1 MTLIKINN
9 LNFNYFINFLI
20 ILLPVSFIAGN
31 LLINLNLILIII
43 FSILFY
49 RKEIF
54 QIKLFFFD
62 KLLISTF
69 IFCIFTATINTYLF
83 QNDNHNINTFTIQK
97 TIFFLRFL
105 FFYFVLRFLIEKKI
119 LNLKFF
125 FISTAICSIFVASDL
140 IYQYINGKDIFGF
153 PSTKDIFPSTYVKLS
168 GPFGD
173 EEIAGSYLQRFSVFS
188 FFLVAI
194 YFPKLPNGSK
204 FFIFFSLLLLFF
216 YSVFLAGNR
225 MPIILFAL
233 FWILLFIFEN
243 KIRKY
248 SISFFLLL
256 FVFFF
261 LMFNL
266 NDHVNNY
273 SLHFYKTTI
282 QLVTFIPDLIS
293 NKTIFD
299 FPNTYIKEFYSGIK
313 SWQENILIGG
323 GINSFHYNCVKTVAA
338 CASHPHNYYLEIL
351 SENGLIGMMLWGVI
365 FVYIF
370 YVSILKKFFIKSN
383 INDNNLITPF
393 AILFFIEIFPI
404 KTTGSFFTTGN
415 ATYIFFIMA
424 VIIALYRRSQ
434 YN

>member
-1 MTLIKINN
+1 MTFLKINN
-9 LNFNYFINFLI
+9 LNLNYFINFLI
-20 ILLPVSFIAGN
+20 ILMPVSFIAGN
-31 LLINLNLILIII
+31 LIINLNLMLIII
-43 FSILFY
+43 FSLLFY
-49 RKEIF
+49 GKDIF
-54 QIKLFFFD
+54 QVKLFFFD
-62 KLLISTF
+62 KLLVF
-69 IFCIFTATINTYLF
+69 VFAFCIFTSIASTYLF
-83 QNDNHNINTFTIQK
+83 QNNTPNNIDTFTIKK
-97 TIFFLRFL
+97 TFSFLRFL
-105 FFYFVLRFLIEKKI
+105 FFYFVLRFLVEKKI
-119 LNLKFF
+119 FNFKFF
-125 FISTAICSIFVASDL
+125 FISTAICSIFVSIDL
-140 IYQYINGKDIFGF
+140 IYQFINGKDIFGF
-153 PSTKDIFPSTYVKLS
+153 SSSSFKLS

-188 FFLVAI
+188 FFLVSI
-194 YFPKLPNGSK
+194 YFIKLPKERK
-204 FFIFFSLLLLFF
+204 FLIYFSLLLLFF

-225 MPIILFAL
+225 MPIILFML

-248 SISFFLLL
+248 SVLFFLTL

-261 LMFNL
+261 LMFSL
-266 NDHVNNY
+266 NDQVNNY
-273 SLHFYKTTI
+273 SLHFYKTTV

-293 NKTIFD
+293 NKTISD

-313 SWQENILIGG
+313 SWQENIFIGG

-351 SENGLIGMMLWGVI
+351 SENGLIGMMLWGGI

-383 INDNNLITPF
+383 INNNNLITPF

-404 KTTGSFFTTGN
+404 KTSGSFFTTGN

-424 VIIALYRRSQ
+424 VIIALYRKSQ

>member
-1 MTLIKINN
+1 MTFLKINN
-9 LNFNYFINFLI
+9 LNLNYFINFLI
-20 ILLPVSFIAGN
+20 ILMPVSFIAGN
-31 LLINLNLILIII
+31 LIINLNLMLIII
-43 FSILFY
+43 FSLLFY
-49 RKEIF
+49 GKDIF
-54 QIKLFFFD
+54 QVKLFFFD
-62 KLLISTF
+62 KLLVF
-69 IFCIFTATINTYLF
+69 VFAFCIFTSIASTYLF
-83 QNDNHNINTFTIQK
+83 QNNTPNNIDTFTIKK
-97 TIFFLRFL
+97 TFSFLRFL
-105 FFYFVLRFLIEKKI
+105 FFYFVLRFLVEKKI
-119 LNLKFF
+119 FNFKFF
-125 FISTAICSIFVASDL
+125 FISTAICSIFVSIDL
-140 IYQYINGKDIFGF
+140 IYQFINGKDIFGF
-153 PSTKDIFPSTYVKLS
+153 SSSSFKLS

-188 FFLVAI
+188 FFLVSI
-194 YFPKLPNGSK
+194 YFIKLPKERK
-204 FFIFFSLLLLFF
+204 FLIYFSLLLLFF

-225 MPIILFAL
+225 MPIILFML

-248 SISFFLLL
+248 SVLFFLAL

-266 NDHVNNY
+266 NDQVNDY
-273 SLHFYKTTI
+273 SLHFYKTTV

-293 NKTIFD
+293 NKTISD

-351 SENGLIGMMLWGVI
+351 SENGLIGMMLWGGI

-383 INDNNLITPF
+383 INNNDLITPF

-404 KTTGSFFTTGN
+404 KTSGSFFTTGN

-424 VIIALYRRSQ
+424 VIIALYRKSQ

>member
-1 MTLIKINN
+1 MTFLKINN
-9 LNFNYFINFLI
+9 LNLNYFINFLI
-20 ILLPVSFIAGN
+20 ILMPVSFIAGN
-31 LLINLNLILIII
+31 LIINLNLMLIII
-43 FSILFY
+43 FSLLFY
-49 RKEIF
+49 GKDIF
-54 QIKLFFFD
+54 QVKLFFFD
-62 KLLISTF
+62 KLLVF
-69 IFCIFTATINTYLF
+69 VFAFCIFTSIASTYLF
-83 QNDNHNINTFTIQK
+83 QNNTPNNIDTFTIKK
-97 TIFFLRFL
+97 TFSFLRFL
-105 FFYFVLRFLIEKKI
+105 FFYFVLRFLVEKKI
-119 LNLKFF
+119 FNFKFF
-125 FISTAICSIFVASDL
+125 FISTAICSIFVSIDL
-140 IYQYINGKDIFGF
+140 IYQFINGKDIFGF
-153 PSTKDIFPSTYVKLS
+153 SSSSFKLS

-188 FFLVAI
+188 FFLVSI
-194 YFPKLPNGSK
+194 YFIKLPKERK
-204 FFIFFSLLLLFF
+204 FLIYFSLLLLFF

-225 MPIILFAL
+225 MPIILFML

-248 SISFFLLL
+248 SVLFFLTL

-261 LMFNL
+261 LMFSF
-266 NDHVNNY
+266 NDQVNNY
-273 SLHFYKTTI
+273 SLHFYKTTV

-293 NKTIFD
+293 NKTISD

-351 SENGLIGMMLWGVI
+351 SENGIIGMMLWGGI

-383 INDNNLITPF
+383 INNNNLITPF

-404 KTTGSFFTTGN
+404 KTSGSFFTTGN

-424 VIIALYRRSQ
+424 VIIALYRKSQ

>member
-1 MTLIKINN
+1 MTFLKINN
-9 LNFNYFINFLI
+9 LNLNYFINFLI

-31 LLINLNLILIII
+31 LIINLNLMLIII
-43 FSILFY
+43 FSLSFY
-49 RKEIF
+49 GKEIF
-54 QIKLFFFD
+54 KVKLVCFD
-62 KLLISTF
+62 KLLVF
-69 IFCIFTATINTYLF
+69 VFAFCIFTSIVNTYLF
-83 QNDNHNINTFTIQK
+83 QNNTSNSIDTFTIKK
-97 TIFFLRFL
+97 TFSFLIFL
-105 FFYFVLRFLIEKKI
+105 FFYFVLRFLVEKKI
-119 LNLKFF
+119 FNFKFF
-125 FISTAICSIFVASDL
+125 FISTAICSVFVSIDL
-140 IYQYINGKDIFGF
+140 IYQFINGKDIFGF
-153 PSTKDIFPSTYVKLS
+153 SSSSFKLS

-188 FFLVAI
+188 FFLVSI
-194 YFPKLPNGSK
+194 YFIKLPKERK
-204 FFIFFSLLLLFF
+204 FLIFFSLLLLFF

-225 MPIILFAL
+225 MPIILFML

-248 SISFFLLL
+248 SVLFFLTL

-261 LMFNL
+261 LMFSL
-266 NDHVNNY
+266 NDQVNNY
-273 SLHFYKTTI
+273 SLHFYKTTV

-293 NKTIFD
+293 NKTISD

-313 SWQENILIGG
+313 SWQENIFIGG

-351 SENGLIGMMLWGVI
+351 SENGLIGMMLWGGI

-383 INDNNLITPF
+383 VNNNNLITPF

>member
-1 MTLIKINN
+1 MTFLKINN
-9 LNFNYFINFLI
+9 LNLNYFINFLI
-20 ILLPVSFIAGN
+20 ILMPVSFIAGN
-31 LLINLNLILIII
+31 LIINLNLMLIII
-43 FSILFY
+43 FSLLFY
-49 RKEIF
+49 GKDIF
-54 QIKLFFFD
+54 QVKLFFFD
-62 KLLISTF
+62 KLLVF
-69 IFCIFTATINTYLF
+69 VFAFCIFTSIASTYLF
-83 QNDNHNINTFTIQK
+83 QNNTPNNIDTFTIKK
-97 TIFFLRFL
+97 TFSFLRFL
-105 FFYFVLRFLIEKKI
+105 FFYFVLRFLVEKKI
-119 LNLKFF
+119 FNFKFF
-125 FISTAICSIFVASDL
+125 FISTAICSIFVSIDL
-140 IYQYINGKDIFGF
+140 IYQFINGKDIFGF
-153 PSTKDIFPSTYVKLS
+153 SSSSFKLS

-188 FFLVAI
+188 FFLVSI
-194 YFPKLPNGSK
+194 YFIKLPKERK
-204 FFIFFSLLLLFF
+204 FLIYFSLLLLFF

-225 MPIILFAL
+225 MPIILFML

-248 SISFFLLL
+248 SVLFFLTL

-261 LMFNL
+261 LMFSF
-266 NDHVNNY
+266 NDQVNNY
-273 SLHFYKTTI
+273 SLHFYRI
-282 QLVTFIPDLIS
+282 SVQLVTFIPDLIS
-293 NKTIFD
+293 NKTVSD

-313 SWQENILIGG
+313 SWQENIFIGG

-351 SENGLIGMMLWGVI
+351 SENGIIGMMLWGGI

-383 INDNNLITPF
+383 INNNNLITPF

-404 KTTGSFFTTGN
+404 KTSGSFFTTGN

>member
-1 MTLIKINN
+1 MTFLKINN
-9 LNFNYFINFLI
+9 LNLNYFINFLI
-20 ILLPVSFIAGN
+20 ILMPVSFIAGN
-31 LLINLNLILIII
+31 LIINLNLMLIII
-43 FSILFY
+43 FSLLFY
-49 RKEIF
+49 GKEIF

-62 KLLISTF
+62 KLLVF
-69 IFCIFTATINTYLF
+69 VFAFCIFTSIANTYLF
-83 QNDNHNINTFTIQK
+83 QDNTPNNIDTLTIKKTFS
-97 TIFFLRFL
+97 FLRFF
-105 FFYFVLRFLIEKKI
+105 FFYFVLRFLVEKKI
-119 LNLKFF
+119 FNFKFF
-125 FISTAICSIFVASDL
+125 FISAAACSIFVSIDL
-140 IYQYINGKDIFGF
+140 IYQFINGRDIFGF
-153 PSTKDIFPSTYVKLS
+153 SPTSFKLS

-188 FFLVAI
+188 FFLVSI
-194 YFPKLPNGSK
+194 YFTKLPIERK
-204 FFIFFSLLLLFF
+204 FLIFFSLILLFF

-225 MPIILFAL
+225 MPIILFTL
-233 FWILLFIFEN
+233 FWIFLFIFEN
-243 KIRKY
+243 RIRKY
-248 SISFFLLL
+248 SILFSLTLFIFFI
-256 FVFFF
+256 

-266 NDHVNNY
+266 NDQVNDY
-273 SLHFYKTTI
+273 SLHFYKTTV

-293 NKTIFD
+293 NKTISD

-313 SWQENILIGG
+313 SWQENIFIGG

-351 SENGLIGMMLWGVI
+351 SENGLIGMMLWGGI

-383 INDNNLITPF
+383 INNNNLITPF

-404 KTTGSFFTTGN
+404 KTSGSFFTTGN

-424 VIIALYRRSQ
+424 VIIALYRKSQ

>member
-1 MTLIKINN
+1 MTFLKINN
-9 LNFNYFINFLI
+9 LNLNYFINFLI
-20 ILLPVSFIAGN
+20 ILMPVSFIAGN
-31 LLINLNLILIII
+31 LIINLNLMLIII
-43 FSILFY
+43 FSLSFY
-49 RKEIF
+49 GKEIF
-54 QIKLFFFD
+54 KVKLFFFD
-62 KLLISTF
+62 KLLVF
-69 IFCIFTATINTYLF
+69 VFAFCIFTSIASTYLF
-83 QNDNHNINTFTIQK
+83 QNNTPNNIDTFTIKK
-97 TIFFLRFL
+97 TFSFLRFL
-105 FFYFVLRFLIEKKI
+105 FFYFVLRFLVEKKI
-119 LNLKFF
+119 FNFKFF
-125 FISTAICSIFVASDL
+125 FISTAICSIFVSIDL
-140 IYQYINGKDIFGF
+140 IYQFINGKDIFGF
-153 PSTKDIFPSTYVKLS
+153 SSSSFKLS

-188 FFLVAI
+188 FFFVSI
-194 YFPKLPNGSK
+194 YFIKLPKERK
-204 FFIFFSLLLLFF
+204 FLIYFSLLLLFF

-225 MPIILFAL
+225 MPIILFML

-248 SISFFLLL
+248 SVLFFLTL

-261 LMFNL
+261 LMFSL
-266 NDHVNNY
+266 NDQVNNY
-273 SLHFYKTTI
+273 SLHFYKTTV

-293 NKTIFD
+293 NKTISD

-351 SENGLIGMMLWGVI
+351 SENGLIGMMLWGGI
-365 FVYIF
+365 FAYIF

-383 INDNNLITPF
+383 INNNNLITPF

-415 ATYIFFIMA
+415 ATYFFFIMA
-424 VIIALYRRSQ
+424 VIIALYRRPQ

>member
-1 MTLIKINN
+1 MTFLKINN
-9 LNFNYFINFLI
+9 LNLNYFINFLI
-20 ILLPVSFIAGN
+20 ILMPVSFIAGN
-31 LLINLNLILIII
+31 LIINLNLMLIII
-43 FSILFY
+43 FSLLFY
-49 RKEIF
+49 GKDIF
-54 QIKLFFFD
+54 QVKLFFFD
-62 KLLISTF
+62 KLLVF
-69 IFCIFTATINTYLF
+69 VFAFCIFTSIASTYLF
-83 QNDNHNINTFTIQK
+83 QNNTPNNIDTFTIKK
-97 TIFFLRFL
+97 TFSFLRFL
-105 FFYFVLRFLIEKKI
+105 FFYFVLRFLVEKKI
-119 LNLKFF
+119 FNFKFF
-125 FISTAICSIFVASDL
+125 FISTAICSIFVSIDL
-140 IYQYINGKDIFGF
+140 IYQFINGKDIFGF
-153 PSTKDIFPSTYVKLS
+153 SSSSFKLS

-188 FFLVAI
+188 FFLVSI
-194 YFPKLPNGSK
+194 YFIKLPKERK
-204 FFIFFSLLLLFF
+204 FLIYFSLLLLFF

-225 MPIILFAL
+225 MPIILFML

-248 SISFFLLL
+248 SVLFFLTL

-261 LMFNL
+261 LMFSL
-266 NDHVNNY
+266 NDQVNNY
-273 SLHFYKTTI
+273 SLHFYKTTV

-293 NKTIFD
+293 NKTISD

-351 SENGLIGMMLWGVI
+351 SENGIIGMMLWGGI

-383 INDNNLITPF
+383 INNNNLITPF

-404 KTTGSFFTTGN
+404 KTSGSFFTTGN

-424 VIIALYRRSQ
+424 VIIALYRKSQ

>member
-1 MTLIKINN
+1 MTFLKINN
-9 LNFNYFINFLI
+9 LNLNYFINFLI
-20 ILLPVSFIAGN
+20 ILMPVSFIAGN
-31 LLINLNLILIII
+31 LIINLNLMLIII
-43 FSILFY
+43 FSLLFY
-49 RKEIF
+49 GKDIF
-54 QIKLFFFD
+54 QVKLFFFD
-62 KLLISTF
+62 KLLVF
-69 IFCIFTATINTYLF
+69 VFAFCIFTSIASTYLF
-83 QNDNHNINTFTIQK
+83 QNNTPNNIDTFTIKK
-97 TIFFLRFL
+97 TFSFLRFL
-105 FFYFVLRFLIEKKI
+105 FFYFVLRFLVEKKI
-119 LNLKFF
+119 FNFKFF
-125 FISTAICSIFVASDL
+125 FISTAICSIFVSIDL
-140 IYQYINGKDIFGF
+140 IYQFINGKDIFGF
-153 PSTKDIFPSTYVKLS
+153 SSSSFKLS

-188 FFLVAI
+188 FFLVSI
-194 YFPKLPNGSK
+194 YFTKLPRERK
-204 FFIFFSLLLLFF
+204 FLIFFSLILLFF

-225 MPIILFAL
+225 MPIILFTL
-233 FWILLFIFEN
+233 FWIFLFIFEN
-243 KIRKY
+243 RIRKY
-248 SISFFLLL
+248 SILFSLTLFIFFI
-256 FVFFF
+256 

-266 NDHVNNY
+266 NDQVNDY
-273 SLHFYKTTI
+273 SLHFYKTTV

-293 NKTIFD
+293 NKTISD

-313 SWQENILIGG
+313 SWQENIFIGG

-351 SENGLIGMMLWGVI
+351 SENGLIGMMLWGGI

-383 INDNNLITPF
+383 INNNNLITPF

-404 KTTGSFFTTGN
+404 KTSGSFFTTGN

>member
-1 MTLIKINN
+1 MTFLKIDN
-9 LNFNYFINFLI
+9 LNLNYFINFLI

-31 LLINLNLILIII
+31 LIINLNLMLIII
-43 FSILFY
+43 FSLLFY
-49 RKEIF
+49 GKEIF

-62 KLLISTF
+62 KLLIFIF
-69 IFCIFTATINTYLF
+69 IFCIFTSIVNTYLF
-83 QNDNHNINTFTIQK
+83 QNNTPNNIDTFTIEK
-97 TIFFLRFL
+97 TFSFLRFL
-105 FFYFVLRFLIEKKI
+105 FFYFVLRFLVEKEI
-119 LNLKFF
+119 FNFKFF
-125 FISTAICSIFVASDL
+125 FASTAICSIFVSIDL
-140 IYQYINGKDIFGF
+140 IYQFINGKDIFGF
-153 PSTKDIFPSTYVKLS
+153 SSSSFKLS

-188 FFLVAI
+188 FFLISI
-194 YFPKLPNGSK
+194 YFPKLPQERK
-204 FFIFFSLLLLFF
+204 ILIFFSMLLLFF

-233 FWILLFIFEN
+233 FWFLLFIFEI

-248 SISFFLLL
+248 SVLFFITL
-256 FVFFF
+256 FVFFV

-266 NDHVNNY
+266 NDQVNNY

-323 GINSFHYNCVKTVAA
+323 GINSFHFNCVKTVAA

-351 SENGLIGMMLWGVI
+351 ADLGVVGFLLLSII
-365 FVYIF
+365 FINIIYISF
-370 YVSILKKFFIKSN
+370 IRKYFMNSILKH
-383 INDNNLITPF
+383 DHVITPF
-393 AILFFIEIFPI
+393 IFLFIAEIFPI
-404 KTTGSFFTTGN
+404 KSSGSFFTTGN
-415 ATYIFFIMA
+415 ATFIFL
-424 VIIALYRRSQ
+424 IIAITVALSRKKI
-434 YN
+434 

>member
-1 MTLIKINN
+1 MTFLKINN
-9 LNFNYFINFLI
+9 LNLNYFINFLI
-20 ILLPVSFIAGN
+20 ILMPVSFIAGN
-31 LLINLNLILIII
+31 LIINLNLMLIII
-43 FSILFY
+43 FSLLFY
-49 RKEIF
+49 GKDIF
-54 QIKLFFFD
+54 QVKLFFFD
-62 KLLISTF
+62 KLLVF
-69 IFCIFTATINTYLF
+69 VFAFCIFTSIASTYLF
-83 QNDNHNINTFTIQK
+83 QNNTPNNIDTFTIKK
-97 TIFFLRFL
+97 TFSFLRFL
-105 FFYFVLRFLIEKKI
+105 FFYFVLRFLVEKKI
-119 LNLKFF
+119 FNFKFF
-125 FISTAICSIFVASDL
+125 FISTAICSIFVSIDL
-140 IYQYINGKDIFGF
+140 IYQFINGKDIFGF
-153 PSTKDIFPSTYVKLS
+153 SSSSFKLS

-188 FFLVAI
+188 FFLISI
-194 YFPKLPNGSK
+194 YFIKLPKERK
-204 FFIFFSLLLLFF
+204 FLIFFSLLLLFF

-225 MPIILFAL
+225 MPIILFML

-248 SISFFLLL
+248 SVLFFLTL

-266 NDHVNNY
+266 NDQVKNY
-273 SLHFYKTTI
+273 SLHFYIITV

-313 SWQENILIGG
+313 SWQENVLIGG
-323 GINSFHYNCVKTVAA
+323 GINSFHYNCIKTVAA

-351 SENGLIGMMLWGVI
+351 SENGLIGMMLWGGI

-383 INDNNLITPF
+383 VNNNNLITPF
-393 AILFFIEIFPI
+393 AILFFVEIFPI

-424 VIIALYRRSQ
+424 VIIALYRKSQ

>member
-1 MTLIKINN
+1 MTFLKINYLN
-9 LNFNYFINFLI
+9 LNYFINFLI
-20 ILLPVSFIAGN
+20 ILMPVSFIAGN
-31 LLINLNLILIII
+31 LIINLNLMLIII
-43 FSILFY
+43 FSLLFY
-49 RKEIF
+49 GKDIF
-54 QIKLFFFD
+54 QVKLFFFD
-62 KLLISTF
+62 KLLVF
-69 IFCIFTATINTYLF
+69 VFAFCIFTSIASTYLF
-83 QNDNHNINTFTIQK
+83 QNNTPNNIDTFTIKK
-97 TIFFLRFL
+97 TFSFLRFL
-105 FFYFVLRFLIEKKI
+105 FFYFVLRFLVEKKI
-119 LNLKFF
+119 FNFKFF
-125 FISTAICSIFVASDL
+125 FISTAICSIFVSIDL
-140 IYQYINGKDIFGF
+140 IYQFINGKDIFGF
-153 PSTKDIFPSTYVKLS
+153 SSSSFKLS

-188 FFLVAI
+188 FFLISI
-194 YFPKLPNGSK
+194 YFIKLPKERK
-204 FFIFFSLLLLFF
+204 FLIFFSLLLLFF

-225 MPIILFAL
+225 MPIILFML

-248 SISFFLLL
+248 SVLFFLTL

-266 NDHVNNY
+266 NDQVKNY
-273 SLHFYKTTI
+273 SLHFYIITV

-313 SWQENILIGG
+313 SWQENVLIGG
-323 GINSFHYNCVKTVAA
+323 GINSFHYNCIKTVAA

-351 SENGLIGMMLWGVI
+351 SENGLIGMMLWGGI

-383 INDNNLITPF
+383 VNNNNLITPF

>member
-1 MTLIKINN
+1 MTFLKINN
-9 LNFNYFINFLI
+9 LNLNYFINFLI
-20 ILLPVSFIAGN
+20 ILMPVSFIAGN
-31 LLINLNLILIII
+31 LIINLNLMLIII
-43 FSILFY
+43 FSLLFY
-49 RKEIF
+49 GKDIF
-54 QIKLFFFD
+54 QVKLFFFD
-62 KLLISTF
+62 KLLVF
-69 IFCIFTATINTYLF
+69 VFAFCIFTSIASTYLF
-83 QNDNHNINTFTIQK
+83 QNNTPNNIDTFTIKK
-97 TIFFLRFL
+97 TFSFLRFL
-105 FFYFVLRFLIEKKI
+105 FFYFVLRFLVEKKI
-119 LNLKFF
+119 FNFKFF
-125 FISTAICSIFVASDL
+125 FISTAICSIFVSIDL
-140 IYQYINGKDIFGF
+140 IYQFINGKDIFGF
-153 PSTKDIFPSTYVKLS
+153 SSSSFKLS

-188 FFLVAI
+188 FFLVSI
-194 YFPKLPNGSK
+194 YFIKLPKERK
-204 FFIFFSLLLLFF
+204 FLIYFSLLLLFF

-225 MPIILFAL
+225 MPIILFML

-248 SISFFLLL
+248 SVLFFLTL

-261 LMFNL
+261 LMFSL
-266 NDHVNNY
+266 NDQVNNY
-273 SLHFYKTTI
+273 SLHFYKTTV

-293 NKTIFD
+293 NKTISD

-313 SWQENILIGG
+313 SWQENIFIGG

-351 SENGLIGMMLWGVI
+351 SENGLIGMIFWGGI
-365 FVYIF
+365 FAYIF

-383 INDNNLITPF
+383 INNNNLITPF

-415 ATYIFFIMA
+415 ATYFFFIMA
-424 VIIALYRRSQ
+424 VIIALYRRPQ